1 MKNFVN
7 KLING
12 KDNRLSG
19 AIALVVVLSIA
30 LGCNCS
36 KSFGDMANDSTPSN
50 SSNSSSSNPFGNS
63 SENTSTS
70 PSTDRS
76 DEKKPSA
83 TGGKK
88 PTDGETQYL
97 VRETMLEFNDAIQ
110 AADFTAFHSTIS
122 KQWQKQTTAEA
133 LKSSFQSF
141 IDGQANFG
149 AIKDM
154 TADIEKK
161 ETRKQSGY
169 NVLDVEGEYPTSS
182 IPTTFKL
189 SYVAE
194 GSEWK
199 LFKLEVYT
207 GIKK

>member
-1 MKNFVN
+1 MKNLVN

-36 KSFGDMANDSTPSN
+36 KSLGDLANDSSQNN
-50 SSNSSSSNPFGNS
+50 SSNSSNPFGNTS
-63 SENTSTS
+63 DNRSTS
-70 PSTDRS
+70 PSTDRA

-83 TGGKK
+83 TGGKT

-122 KQWQKQTTAEA
+122 KQWQKQTTPAA
-133 LKSSFQSF
+133 MKGSFQSF
-141 IDGQANFG
+141 IDGQADFG

-161 ETRKQSGY
+161 ETRKQSGF

>member
-1 MKNFVN
+1 MKNIVN

-36 KSFGDMANDSTPSN
+36 KSFGDLANDSTPSN
-50 SSNSSSSNPFGNS
+50 SSNSSNPFGNTS
-63 SENTSTS
+63 DNRSTSTS
-70 PSTDRS
+70 PSTDRA

-83 TGGKK
+83 TGGKT
-88 PTDGETQYL
+88 PSDGEAQYL
-97 VRETMLEFNDAIQ
+97 VRETLLEFNDAIQ

-122 KQWQKQTTAEA
+122 KQWQKQVTPAS
-133 LKSSFQSF
+133 LKGSFQSF
-141 IDGQANFG
+141 IDGRADFG
-149 AIKDM
+149 TIKDM

-169 NVLDVEGEYPTSS
+169 NVLDVEGEYPTSQ
-182 IPTTFKL
+182 IATTFKL

-199 LFKLEVYT
+199 LFKIEVYT